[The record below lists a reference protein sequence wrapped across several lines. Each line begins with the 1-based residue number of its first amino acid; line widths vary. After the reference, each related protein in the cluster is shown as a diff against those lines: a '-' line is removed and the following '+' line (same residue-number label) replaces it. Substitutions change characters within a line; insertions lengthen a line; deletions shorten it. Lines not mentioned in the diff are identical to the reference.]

1 MVRIKKLVTFMA
13 NYVGMSGGYE
23 CAGRSSVWNEQGEL
37 MGQVGDKSKALL
49 VYDTQKEII
58 TITNGEE

>member
-1 MVRIKKLVTFMA
+1 MA